1 MNIVLGKIVN
11 IDQEVEFVGDEVQ
24 GYWKR
29 TAEVDV
35 YGRISSTVFTSKN
48 KEDLLGYQVGQTV
61 EV

>member
-11 IDQEVEFVGDEVQ
+11 IDREVEFVGDEVQ
-24 GYWKR
+24 GYWQR
-29 TAEVDV
+29 TAEIDV
-35 YGRISSTVFTSKN
+35 YGRISSTVFTSQN

>member
-11 IDQEVEFVGDEVQ
+11 IDREIEFVGDEVQ
-24 GYWKR
+24 GYWQR
-29 TAEVDV
+29 TAEIDV
-35 YGRISSTVFTSKN
+35 YGRISSTVFTSQN

>member
-11 IDQEVEFVGDEVQ
+11 IDREVEFVGDEVQ
-24 GYWKR
+24 GYWQR

-35 YGRISSTVFTSKN
+35 YGRSSTVIFTSQN
-48 KEDLLGYQVGQTV
+48 KEDLLGYKVGQIV

>member
-11 IDQEVEFVGDEVQ
+11 IDSEIEFVGDEVQ
-24 GYWKR
+24 GYWQR
-29 TAEVDV
+29 TAEIDV
-35 YGRISSTVFTSKN
+35 YGRISSTVFTSQN